1 MVRDGVVVSDRVTI
15 DSLRRV
21 KDDVTEVRD
30 GFECGI
36 SLGSFNDIQVDDVIE
51 TYEMKEKPRG

>member
-1 MVRDGVVVSDRVTI
+1 MSDNLEI
-15 DSLRRV
+15 QSLRRE

-36 SLGSFNDIQVDDVIE
+36 SLGYKDIREGDIIE
-51 TYEMKEKPRG
+51 TWELVEKKRD